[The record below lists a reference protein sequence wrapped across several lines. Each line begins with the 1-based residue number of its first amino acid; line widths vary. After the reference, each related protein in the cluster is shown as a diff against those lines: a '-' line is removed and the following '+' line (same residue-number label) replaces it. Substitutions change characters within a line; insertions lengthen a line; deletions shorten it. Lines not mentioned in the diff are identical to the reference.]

1 MPYYFEIS
9 LDQFSKIHRSDICES
24 YEEHRDAKD
33 DKIFGLF
40 EGYPGGDEMQADEPA
55 LPPPDTMEPLKR
67 YFLIQK
73 IHDLIKKLDQ
83 LNIEHQ
89 SLYTISTFI
98 DSFSYS
104 TLLII
109 MQKVLEDIQI
119 QVAGLAQVA
128 GSKKEAPADA

>member
-9 LDQFSKIHRSDICES
+9 MDQFSTIHRGD
-24 YEEHRDAKD
+24 RD
-33 DKIFGLF
+33 DKLF
-40 EGYPGGDEMQADEPA
+40 EGYPGGDEMQDGEPA
-55 LPPPDTMEPLKR
+55 PPPPDTMEPLKR

-109 MQKVLEDIQI
+109 MQKVLEDIQ
-119 QVAGLAQVA
+119 AQVSLAAKAA
-128 GSKKEAPADA
+128 GSKEEG